1 MEKMILISVDL
12 VKESNYTERVITI
25 LNNMIKEGNAIR
37 LYSRDSSRFENIK
50 QKDLNPKIRFINRK
64 DLNQQLKQLELAK
77 KGKCIVVGRKDKDF
91 ELAIHNKLLYIV
103 PNWMSK
109 EDKPEK
115 YGVKVDSPEQ
125 LYQFIKTINNQNTWY
140 SQLEIDDKTSII
152 SLADT
157 RTFDK
162 FINSTKEKEVLNK
175 FKDIL
180 KHGSRNYYEM
190 FLYHFLSSIS
200 NSYEMFYDINIWG
213 CFPSSS
219 GDLDNNEMFYFK
231 ENVRKLMGGQP
242 LRSESYK
249 KHPNILVR
257 HTPTTKSHEEKNSNN
272 RISEGAKKHF
282 DSMCLH
288 PAYKGKIKDKNIC
301 IFDDYLTHGN
311 SFEAARNLLRVE
323 DVNRII
329 FVSLG
334 RFTKPY
340 QYQEYSITG
349 DVYSK
354 QYHYKLLNRKELS
367 KEFIIDYKSKSE
379 IENLYNIFN
388 ISK

>member
-1 MEKMILISVDL
+1 
-12 VKESNYTERVITI
+12 
-25 LNNMIKEGNAIR
+25 
-37 LYSRDSSRFENIK
+37 
-50 QKDLNPKIRFINRK
+50 
-64 DLNQQLKQLELAK
+64 
-77 KGKCIVVGRKDKDF
+77 
-91 ELAIHNKLLYIV
+91 
-103 PNWMSK
+103 MSK
-109 EDKPEK
+109 EEKPKK
-115 YGVKVDSPEQ
+115 YGIKVDSPEQ

-140 SQLEIDDKTSII
+140 SQLEIDEKTSMI
-152 SLADT
+152 SLADA

-219 GDLDNNEMFYFK
+219 GELYKNEMFYFK
-231 ENVRKLMGGQP
+231 EKVRELMGGQP
-242 LRSESYK
+242 LRSEPYK

-257 HTPTTKSHEEKNSNN
+257 HTPTTKSHEEKNPNN
-272 RISEGAKKHF
+272 RIREGAKKHF

-288 PAYKGKIKDKNIC
+288 PSYKGKIKNKNIC

-311 SFEAARNLLRVE
+311 SFEAARNLLRAE
-323 DVNRII
+323 GANRII

-334 RFTKPY
+334 RFTRPY
-340 QYQEYSITG
+340 QYQEYSFSG
-349 DVYSK
+349 DIYSK
-354 QYHYKLLNRKELS
+354 KYSYELINKKELS
-367 KEFIIDYKSKSE
+367 NEFIIDYKSKSE
-379 IENLYNIFN
+379 VENLYNIFN
-388 ISK
+388 INK